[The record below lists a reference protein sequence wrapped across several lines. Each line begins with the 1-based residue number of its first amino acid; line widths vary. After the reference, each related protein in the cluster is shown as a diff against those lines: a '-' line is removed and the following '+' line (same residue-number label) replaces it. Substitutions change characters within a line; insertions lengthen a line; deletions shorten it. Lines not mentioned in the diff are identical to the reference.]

1 MGRGNV
7 AGRFLKRSTS
17 RIGRFFPTKTDIR
30 DIPFF
35 IPQKM
40 FKSFLA
46 LFTFF
51 VSFPGSFVLFNTREL
66 EMFVFVRVPNC
77 SDDDLSESMLFLDL

>member
-17 RIGRFFPTKTDIR
+17 RFLEDFFQQKTSR
-30 DIPFF
+30 VTSCFLF
-35 IPQKM
+35 HRKM
-40 FKSFLA
+40 FKSLS
-46 LFTFF
+46 TFCMF
-51 VSFPGSFVLFNTREL
+51 VSFPGSFVLSITREL

-77 SDDDLSESMLFLDL
+77 SDDDLSESMLFLDV